1 MLTILMVAD
10 VSRAAG
16 DSKLRITQ
24 VESNLPNL
32 KLFVELE
39 NVNLDNSK
47 LKKNLSIKLNDTP
60 AQITDIQSVKNG
72 NKVAEN
78 TAYLVLVDT
87 SASMQN
93 SLSEVQSILKE
104 LFSFVSSEDKIAVFS
119 VSNKLQLVKDFMSN
133 DSSDQV
139 SRNLQNALS
148 LDASAGTYIYSGIRE
163 AYDRGRTAPDIP
175 SRRIIILVT
184 DGGVEGDCLSCDDLK
199 NYLDVDRLPVY
210 TLILS
215 QQASIDEDFRN
226 AADQIGERTGG
237 QSFVSMSGNK
247 LFAQFKASQEKSS
260 VLMLRC
266 DNFKPLNLQAKLTV
280 SLPGGQEEIKQTVKF
295 TATPAVENTTELN
308 NQQNLRTSY
317 YGVMVILIPMI
328 LSLFIILVIGRVLIT
343 KDEQPL

>member
-1 MLTILMVAD
+1 MLTILVLVD
-10 VSRAAG
+10 VSRADG

-47 LKKNLSIKLNDTP
+47 LKKNLNIKINDTP
-60 AQITDIQSVKNG
+60 VQITDIQSVKNG

-93 SLSEVQSILKE
+93 SISEVQSILEE
-104 LFSFVSSEDKIAVFS
+104 LYGFVSSEDKMAVFS
-119 VSNKLQLVKDFMSN
+119 VSNKLQQGKDFMSN

-148 LDASAGTYIYSGIRE
+148 LDATAGTYLYSGIRE
-163 AYDRGRTAPDIP
+163 AYDRGRAAPDIP
-175 SRRIIILVT
+175 SRRIIILIT

-199 NYLDVDRLPVY
+199 SYLDVDRLPVY
-210 TLILS
+210 SLILS
-215 QQASIDEDFRN
+215 QQATVDEDFKN

-260 VLMLRC
+260 ILMLRC
-266 DNFKPLNLQAKLTV
+266 DNFKPLNLQANLTV
-280 SLPGGQEEIKQTVKF
+280 SLPGSQGEIEQTVKF
-295 TATPAVENTTELN
+295 TATPAAENTTELN

-328 LSLFIILVIGRVLIT
+328 LSLFIILAIGWVLMT